1 MPKKRWPFWLAAL
14 LAGWAVDF
22 LFWGHAAGVSRTIW
36 VAVILLAG
44 IGAAW
49 SEGIKPA
56 GKNWILVIA
65 ALAMASVATIR
76 SEPMT
81 VAVAFAL
88 SIAAVFVLA
97 FSYRQGNWVY
107 YRLRDYL
114 LSGLRLL
121 GAMIVH
127 PVKFTSASGADPAVG
142 EGPSPKKTHYVAPVL
157 RGILIAIPIVGV
169 LAALLASADPIFS
182 NELAALFTW
191 FTLPNWPEYLFR
203 LIYILIFVYVILG
216 SYWHAIYPKHADER
230 LDQQPDSF
238 KPFLGWTESGV
249 VLLLVNIL
257 FAAFVVVQ
265 FRYFFGGQAN
275 ITAEGYTYSDY
286 AVRGFNEL
294 VSVAVISLL
303 LLLALGA
310 VTQRTNRFQS
320 RSFSV
325 LAVILVVL
333 VLVILVSSFQRLTLY
348 EDAYGFTRLRTYTH
362 VFIPWLGALLVA
374 TAVLEVLRQS
384 QRFALCLAVLAFGF
398 GITLAALNVD
408 AFITT
413 QNIQRAEARYELNP
427 ASQRVQDLDADYLG
441 GLSTDSTP
449 VLAAAFTSSKL
460 SLTEKDEI
468 GGILACWS
476 YRLENNTDQSWQSFT
491 FSKSSAMAILQSM
504 QGQLAGY
511 HAKDQNGSYVTFK
524 GTDYPCEDLS
534 WMGD

>member
-14 LAGWAVDF
+14 IAGWAVDF
-22 LFWGHAAGVSRTIW
+22 LFWGHTPGVSIPVW
-36 VAVILLAG
+36 VAVILAAG

-56 GKNWILVIA
+56 GKNWILVAA
-65 ALAMASVATIR
+65 ALAMACVVLFRRDPIT
-76 SEPMT
+76 ML
-81 VAVAFAL
+81 VAFAL
-88 SIAAVFVLA
+88 SLAAVFMLA
-97 FSYRQGNWVY
+97 FSYRKGYWVY

-114 LSGLRLL
+114 LSGLRLI

-127 PVKFTSASGADPAVG
+127 PVRFKSAHSADAATG
-142 EGPSPKKTHYVAPVL
+142 EGSSPKKTHYVAPVL
-157 RGILIAIPIVGV
+157 RGILLAIPIVGV
-169 LAALLASADPIFS
+169 LAALLAAADPIFS
-182 NELAALFTW
+182 NGLAALFTW
-191 FTLPNWPEYLFR
+191 FSLPNWPEYLFR
-203 LIYILIFVYVILG
+203 LIYILVFAYVILG
-216 SYWHAIYPKHADER
+216 SYWHATYPKHAEER
-230 LDQQPDSF
+230 LDQQSESS
-238 KPFLGWTESGV
+238 KPLLGWTESGV

-362 VFIPWLGALLVA
+362 VFIPWLGALLAA
-374 TAVLEVLRQS
+374 TAVLEVAHQG
-384 QRFALCLAVLAFGF
+384 QRFALCLVVAAFGF
-398 GITLAALNVD
+398 GITLAALDVD
-408 AFITT
+408 AFIAT
-413 QNIQRAEARYELNP
+413 QNIQRAQAGYALNP
-427 ASQRVQDLDADYLG
+427 VVQGERDLDTDYLG
-441 GLSTDSTP
+441 QLSTDSVP
-449 VLAAAFTSSKL
+449 VLAAAFADSSL
-460 SLTEKDEI
+460 SQTEKDEI
-468 GGILACWS
+468 GGVLVCWS
-476 YRLENNTDQSWQSFT
+476 YRLSHNTDQSWQSFT
-491 FSKSSAMAILQSM
+491 FSKSAAWAALQSL
-504 QGQLAGY
+504 QVQLNSY
-511 HAKDQNGSYVTFK
+511 PVDENNGGRVTIH
-524 GTDYPCEDLS
+524 GHEQYCDV
-534 WMGD
+534 WN